1 MVQEYQ
7 SPVRVYKHPFELIMA
22 AYVRRFPKC
31 PLIPMF
37 VDSEIISESQSDDG
51 CVLVTERR
59 CTIDIEAP
67 RLLKRIAGVD
77 YLYFIQKNSLNR
89 RDRTLH
95 IEVHNETFSNRVIV
109 RERCSY
115 TVHPENES
123 WTCFEQS
130 ASLDIKSFFG
140 FESTAEKIAMKQY
153 ASSIKK
159 GKEIIEYYLRELEK
173 EGVTYIPRW
182 TSTVDSGTVTW
193 RHQLLPP
200 SAARAIPVNSAK
212 DGLLQSVGY
221 KLDADYIRRYLGDL
235 TPLQESCLIRL
246 RQWLQETH
254 KGKIPKDQHVL
265 RFLRARDFNLDKA
278 REFLCQSLTWRRQHQ
293 VDFLLD
299 TWKRPQLLQDYYSG
313 GWHHHDKDGRPL
325 YILRLGQM
333 DTKGLVR
340 ALGEEALLR
349 QVLSINEEGLRRC
362 EENTRVFGQPISSW
376 TCLVDLDGLN
386 MRHLWRP
393 GIKALLRIIE
403 IVEANYPE
411 TLGRLLIL
419 RAPRVFPVLWTLVSP
434 LIDENTRKKFLVYA
448 GNDYQGPGG
457 LVDYIDREIIPD
469 FLQGD
474 CMCDIPEGGMV
485 PKFLYRTA
493 EELESEENRLL
504 TDSIYK
510 SASIYKG
517 APYELLI
524 EITEASS
531 VITWD
536 FDVSKG
542 DVVFNIY
549 HSRRAPQ
556 PPRKETHGIASLG
569 AVNPQLI
576 DKSWVL
582 GQDYSTVEKALMCR
596 EGESVQGSHI
606 TRWPG
611 FYILQWRFLSSA
623 ACAASSMPRVD
634 DVLASLQ
641 VSSHK
646 CKIMYYTEV
655 LASCDFRGSM
665 TSLESCHSGFSQLS
679 DAAMTKAHLYPLVPS
694 KRILFFKYE
703 LCH

>member
-22 AYVRRFPKC
+22 AYHRRFPKC
-31 PLIPMF
+31 PLIPVF
-37 VDSEIISESQSDDG
+37 VDSEIFSESQSKDG
-51 CVLVTERR
+51 STLVTERR
-59 CTIDIEAP
+59 CVIDIDAP

-77 YLYFIQKNSLNR
+77 YLYFIQKNTLNR
-89 RDRTLH
+89 RDRTLR
-95 IEVHNETFSNRVIV
+95 IEVHNETFSSRVIV
-109 RERCSY
+109 RECCNY
-115 TVHPENES
+115 TVHPENED
-123 WTCFEQS
+123 WTCFEQT
-130 ASLDIKSFFG
+130 ASLDMKSFFG

-159 GKEIIEYYLRELEK
+159 VCIFELYLHIHC
-173 EGVTYIPRW
+173 V
-182 TSTVDSGTVTW
+182 
-193 RHQLLPP
+193 
-200 SAARAIPVNSAK
+200 
-212 DGLLQSVGY
+212 Y

-246 RQWLQETH
+246 RQWLQENH

-278 REFLCQSLTWRRQHQ
+278 REFLCQSLTWRKQHQ

-299 TWKRPQLLQDYYSG
+299 TWERPQLLQDYYTG
-313 GWHHHDKDGRPL
+313 GWHHHDRDGRPL

-340 ALGEEALLR
+340 ALGEEVLLR

-362 EENTRVFGQPISSW
+362 EENTRVFGRPISCW
-376 TCLVDLDGLN
+376 TCLVDLEGLN

-393 GIKALLRIIE
+393 GVKALLRIIE
-403 IVEANYPE
+403 VVEANYPE

-419 RAPRVFPVLWTLVSP
+419 RAPRVFPVLWTLISP

-457 LVDYIDREIIPD
+457 LVDYIDKQILPD
-469 FLQGD
+469 FLGGD
-474 CMCDIPEGGMV
+474 CMSDIPEGGMV
-485 PKFLYRTA
+485 PKSLYRTA

-510 SASIYKG
+510 SASIFKG

-542 DVVFNIY
+542 DVIFNIY
-549 HSRRAPQ
+549 HSKRAPQ
-556 PPRKETHGIASLG
+556 PPKKDTLGAHGITSLG
-569 AVNPQLI
+569 AVNAQVI
-576 DKSWVL
+576 DRSWLL
-582 GQDYSTVEKALMCR
+582 GKDYSMVEKALTCR
-596 EGESVQGSHI
+596 EGESVQGSHV

-611 FYILQWRFLSSA
+611 FYILQWRFHSSP
-623 ACAASSMPRVD
+623 ACSASSLPRVD

-655 LASCDFRGSM
+655 LASHDFRGSM
-665 TSLESCHSGFSQLS
+665 TSLESSHSGFSQLS
-679 DAAMTKAHLYPLVPS
+679 AATTSSSQSHAS
-694 KRILFFKYE
+694 STISR
-703 LCH
+703 